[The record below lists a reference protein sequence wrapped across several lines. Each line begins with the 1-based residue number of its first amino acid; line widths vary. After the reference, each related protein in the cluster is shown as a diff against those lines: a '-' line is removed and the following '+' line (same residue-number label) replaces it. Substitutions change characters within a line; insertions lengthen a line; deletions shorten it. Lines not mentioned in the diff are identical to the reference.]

1 MVPSLLTKT
10 TILYADFARF
20 MELGAKWDRP
30 IFFLVN
36 PTSRVNRLSMPE
48 KGETVKLT
56 ILAAIVLTILG
67 TSHAIACEVEDLR
80 WEYVSKIKS
89 LQIEGGH
96 NMRGRGDS
104 YSSIR

>member
-1 MVPSLLTKT
+1 
-10 TILYADFARF
+10 
-20 MELGAKWDRP
+20 
-30 IFFLVN
+30 
-36 PTSRVNRLSMPE
+36 MPE

-89 LQIEGGH
+89 LQIEGGTTCEVGEIAIRAYDKKGGKRKFIGAT
-96 NMRGRGDS
+96 NTAFTNTVIQVIYRAGK
-104 YSSIR
+104 YSPR